1 MQGAAHPPQRCRG
14 AEVQRCR
21 GWQRKFDCLHLCCE
35 NSALFCV
42 LRALHA
48 FHAFHAFHASGET
61 RPWRA
66 RDHPHPNPLPHAGE
80 GVTHCALSRT
90 RERAGV
96 RAVDQLSSSVS
107 RRTPSANRRP
117 GCSQRTNDSLL
128 RNRPGRSLRFCSG
141 LKARSKPALRQAQ
154 GAREILR
161 QHPVE
166 ARTRRS
172 ALRWWVR
179 SLKRATCAD
188 SKTLWL

>member
-14 AEVQRCR
+14 AEVQRLAEVGR
-21 GWQRKFDCLHLCCE
+21 E
-35 NSALFCV
+35 NLTACICAARTPRFSAFSALST
-42 LRALHA
+42 LSTPHEKQDLGGHA
-48 FHAFHAFHASGET
+48 N
-61 RPWRA
+61 
-66 RDHPHPNPLPHAGE
+66 HPHPNPLPHAGE
-80 GVTHCALSRT
+80 GPTHCSLSRT

-107 RRTPSANRRP
+107 RRTPSANRGL

-154 GAREILR
+154 GEREILR